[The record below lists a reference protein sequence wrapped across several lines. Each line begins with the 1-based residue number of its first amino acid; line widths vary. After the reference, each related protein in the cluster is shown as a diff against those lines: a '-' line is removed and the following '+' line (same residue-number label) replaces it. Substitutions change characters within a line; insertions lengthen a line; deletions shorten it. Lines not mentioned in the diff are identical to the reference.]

1 MFIEVWRERLP
12 SAQMRIVD
20 FDGQPHFM
28 ASTIN
33 EQTVFIVTNDIN
45 NELNVIFKGLNKR
58 AWGYHTIRIDRVVE
72 ENDIGSFLVYRRVG
86 NTLLGTEPERHPIRL
101 INTGPENILKG
112 RITIKSVDTARN
124 IAHMLADAVRL

>member
-12 SAQMRIVD
+12 SAQMHILD
-20 FDGQPHFM
+20 YDGQPHYM
-28 ASTIN
+28 ASRIN
-33 EQTVFIVTNDIN
+33 EQTVMIVTNDTS
-45 NELNVIFKGLNKR
+45 NELNVIFRGLNKR
-58 AWGYHTIRIDRVVE
+58 AWGYHTIRIDRVVD